1 MARATIPDPAAK
13 PAGRRER
20 NRRLRYRRYLDAG
33 MHIATTDG
41 VKGLTMQRLAADLGC
56 AVGTMYTYFPSKGAL
71 IAELQRE
78 AVERLAASYRL
89 IRLRSDAELATWD
102 DERAAS
108 IARLVVFGRFWI
120 ATVETFPEEAKLL
133 HLLISEPEVLV
144 PPEEQHRVVPVAMA
158 LLGEAQTCV
167 EHAASVG
174 GIQVSDSLA
183 VVIRWAAAL
192 TGALQISNLAQLD
205 PVTFDGPRLARELLD
220 DLLRGWTVDPDLVA
234 LADEHADGLAAS
246 GPLAPPIDVDGIS
259 DDGASDAPV
268 EARAQP

>member
-1 MARATIPDPAAK
+1 
-13 PAGRRER
+13 
-20 NRRLRYRRYLDAG
+20 

-41 VKGLTMQRLAADLGC
+41 VKSLTMQRLATDLGC
-56 AVGTMYTYFPSKGAL
+56 AVGTVYTYFPSKGAL

-89 IRLRSDAELATWD
+89 IRVRSDAELASWN
-102 DERAAS
+102 DERAES

-120 ATVETFPEEAKLL
+120 ATVDTFPEEAKLL

-144 PPEEQHRVVPVAMA
+144 PPEEQHRVLPVAMA
-158 LLGEAQTCV
+158 LLGQAQACV

-192 TGALQISNLAQLD
+192 TGALQISNLARLD
-205 PVTFDGPRLARELLD
+205 PVTFDGPRLARAAPRRPAPGLD
-220 DLLRGWTVDPDLVA
+220 GR
-234 LADEHADGLAAS
+234 
-246 GPLAPPIDVDGIS
+246 
-259 DDGASDAPV
+259 SDAGREGGRARRRAGRRWTPGPTDRRRPGVRPSAVIGGRGRRRV
-268 EARAQP
+268 ELTSRGPAPSTSGIGDRCG

>member
-1 MARATIPDPAAK
+1 
-13 PAGRRER
+13 
-20 NRRLRYRRYLDAG
+20 
-33 MHIATTDG
+33 
-41 VKGLTMQRLAADLGC
+41 
-56 AVGTMYTYFPSKGAL
+56 
-71 IAELQRE
+71 
-78 AVERLAASYRL
+78 
-89 IRLRSDAELATWD
+89 
-102 DERAAS
+102 
-108 IARLVVFGRFWI
+108 
-120 ATVETFPEEAKLL
+120 
-133 HLLISEPEVLV
+133 
-144 PPEEQHRVVPVAMA
+144 MA